1 MNIWTVVLTKGLEK
15 WLGVSRTQEEFRES
29 VFVFSSL
36 TILSSVLALFI
47 YYNTVFIPNYLLA
60 SIEATGLGL
69 CLLAYFWLWQSRN
82 VKVAATIMVS
92 VMTSVSLLFIV
103 GSGHSEFA
111 LAFSFLTPVVAI
123 FVLGYKVGSVF
134 SLVSFAIIAYICL
147 IDMHNW
153 PPIPFDTISFIH
165 LSIVYLFLFSIAYF
179 YDSGRRKTLAL
190 LRESNRQLQ
199 VLSHTD
205 MLTQLF
211 NRRHMEALLLKSQQI
226 QWIAII
232 DIDDFKKINDDYG
245 HDVGDKVLIQ
255 AARILDS
262 EVEGAGKVGRWGG
275 EEFLIAFEATSY
287 AIIEQRIK
295 SIHMSL
301 ENHDFG
307 IDRPVTI
314 SCGVAS
320 HQATVSTDSFRKA
333 DEALYQ
339 AKSSGKNCFHV
350 AVN

>member
-1 MNIWTVVLTKGLEK
+1 MVTKGLEK

-29 VFVFSSL
+29 AFVFSSL
-36 TILSSVLALFI
+36 TILSSVLSLFI

-60 SIEATGLGL
+60 SIEATGLAL

-82 VKVAATIMVS
+82 VKVAATIMVT

-134 SLVSFAIIAYICL
+134 SLASFAIISYICL

-199 VLSHTD
+199 ALSHTD

-211 NRRHMEALLLKSQQI
+211 NRRHMEELLLESQRVK
-226 QWIAII
+226 WLAIV
-232 DIDDFKKINDDYG
+232 DVDDFKKINDDYG
-245 HDVGDKVLIQ
+245 HDVGDQVLIQ
-255 AARILDS
+255 AARILET

-275 EEFLIAFEATSY
+275 EEFLIAFEAANY
-287 AIIEQRIK
+287 AIVEQRIK
-295 SIHMSL
+295 SIQIAL
-301 ENHDFG
+301 ERHDFG
-307 IDRPVTI
+307 IERAVTI
-314 SCGVAS
+314 SCGVAP
-320 HQATVSTDSFRKA
+320 HQSTTSVHCFRKA

-339 AKSSGKNCFHV
+339 AKSAGKNCFQV
-350 AVN
+350 ATHEAH

>member
-1 MNIWTVVLTKGLEK
+1 MLTKGLEK
-15 WLGVSRTQEEFRES
+15 WLGVNRTQEEFRDS

-36 TILSSVLALFI
+36 TILSSVLSLFI

-60 SIEATGLGL
+60 SIEAAGLAL

-82 VKVAATIMVS
+82 VKVAATIMVV

-111 LAFSFLTPVVAI
+111 LAFAFLTPVVAI

-134 SLVSFAIIAYICL
+134 SSASFAIISYICL

-199 VLSHTD
+199 ALSHTD

-211 NRRHMEALLLKSQQI
+211 NRRHMEELLLESQQVK
-226 QWIAII
+226 WLAII
-232 DIDDFKKINDDYG
+232 DVDDFKKINDDYG
-245 HDVGDKVLIQ
+245 HDVGDQVLIQ
-255 AARILDS
+255 AARILET

-275 EEFLIAFEATSY
+275 EEFLIAFDAADY

-295 SIHMSL
+295 SIQIAL
-301 ENHDFG
+301 ERHDFG
-307 IDRPVTI
+307 IDRAVTI
-314 SCGVAS
+314 SCGVAP
-320 HQATVSTDSFRKA
+320 HLSTDSVHCFRKA

-339 AKSSGKNCFHV
+339 AKSAGKNCFQVSAH
-350 AVN
+350 